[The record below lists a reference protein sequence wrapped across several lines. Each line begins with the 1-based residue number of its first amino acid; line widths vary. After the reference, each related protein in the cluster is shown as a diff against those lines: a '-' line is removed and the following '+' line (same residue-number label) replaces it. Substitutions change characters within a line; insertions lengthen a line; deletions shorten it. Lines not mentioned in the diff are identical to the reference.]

1 MKRIMLIAV
10 SAALVSLPAASFA
23 DVTTQYSMVTD
34 LTGPVQATGAASLE
48 RSKNAVGGRI
58 STMLSMPGL
67 PITVWYIV
75 FNKPHNCV
83 GPIVTDQVTGAMTRC
98 GLDDVFAG
106 PDASP
111 GGPADPAVINAT
123 GGISAGNGM
132 GGGSIN
138 LVYGLKGGQAA
149 GGPNQRC
156 CFGKLRK
163 NNGHRAEV
171 HLLVDEH
178 HFFDDWISD
187 LFFPNPPAE
196 GSQRGVIFLALDDDN
211 DDNDSDSDSD

>member
-1 MKRIMLIAV
+1 MLSAF
-10 SAALVSLPAASFA
+10 SAALVALPAASFA

-34 LTGPVQATGAASLE
+34 LTGPEQATGAASLE

-58 STMLSMPGL
+58 STMLSLPGL
-67 PITVWYIV
+67 PITVWYVV
-75 FNKPHNCV
+75 FNKPHKCS
-83 GPIVTDQVTGAMTRC
+83 GPIFTDPVTGAMTRC

-106 PDASP
+106 PGGSP

-123 GGISAGNGM
+123 GGISTGNGM

-138 LVYGLKGGQAA
+138 LVYGLRGGQGA
-149 GGPNQRC
+149 GGPNQPC

-163 NNGHRAEV
+163 NNGHRAKV

-178 HFFDDWISD
+178 HVFDDWISD
-187 LFFPNPPAE
+187 LFFPNPPNE
-196 GSQRGVIFLALDDDN
+196 GNQRGVIFLPLDN
-211 DDNDSDSDSD
+211 DDDSDSD